1 MHATCA
7 SVVESRHRKGEIWA
21 STDDGL
27 VHVTRDD
34 GAAWANV
41 TPKEM
46 PEFGRVSIIDASAF
60 DAGTAYV
67 AVKKPLLNDF
77 APYIFRT
84 HDFGKTWTKITNGIP
99 DGAYTHA
106 VREDP
111 VRKNLLYAG
120 TETGIYVSFDG
131 GANWQSLQLNLPNSP
146 IHDLIVKN
154 DDLVVATHG
163 RSFWILDDLTP
174 LRAANASVSSHPATE
189 AVDIVLHGIGPAL
202 ER

>member
-1 MHATCA
+1 MMQERPMRRSTRT
-7 SVVESRHRKGEIWA
+7 SSTISSRIFSRPRISARRWA
-21 STDDGL
+21 
-27 VHVTRDD
+27 
-34 GAAWANV
+34 
-41 TPKEM
+41 
-46 PEFGRVSIIDASAF
+46 
-60 DAGTAYV
+60 
-67 AVKKPLLNDF
+67 
-77 APYIFRT
+77 
-84 HDFGKTWTKITNGIP
+84 KITNGIP

-131 GANWQSLQLNLPNSP
+131 GANWQPLQLNLPNTP

-174 LRAANASVSSHPATE
+174 LRAATRLRKRRRKPCFTNR
-189 AVDIVLHGIGPAL
+189 D
-202 ER
+202 